1 MTGQKGCEGGDT
13 QVDVPD
19 GHIAIQKRCITIGS
33 DPANDVVQPLMPLQA
48 LALAYHRNGKLY
60 LYAFDNEALT
70 GPLYVN
76 GEAWTKESFVPLQ
89 VPCEVSH
96 GEVCFYIGGKSLN
109 MRDLLRARGSDT
121 DEELDRNTETNRGK
135 RPREECETTENKR
148 VKRRVSFSTEADM
161 KSDSA

>member
-1 MTGQKGCEGGDT
+1 MKFAVPRWATTPPAAASLALRGLSDDT

-96 GEVCFYIGGKSLN
+96 GEAKQLG
-109 MRDLLRARGSDT
+109 
-121 DEELDRNTETNRGK
+121 
-135 RPREECETTENKR
+135 
-148 VKRRVSFSTEADM
+148 
-161 KSDSA
+161 